1 MYVVD
6 YLTLPGKQ
14 NVDNIKMWYWFSQKE
29 IFVY

>member
-6 YLTLPGKQ
+6 YLTLPGKK